1 MYDIQ
6 PSSLTDDE
14 FMRLCRGILIL
25 ETLPVEYQEALFTR
39 FVKLLDKLDALTE
52 QQTP

>member
-14 FMRLCRGILIL
+14 FMRLCRGILVL
-25 ETLPVEYQEALFTR
+25 EALPVGYQEALIVR
-39 FVKLLDKLDALTE
+39 FEKLLDKIDALTE

>member
-6 PSSLTDDE
+6 PASLTDDV

-25 ETLPVEYQEALFTR
+25 ETLPVEYQEALLTR